1 MSCFPLRGLDKSR
14 GDFTLV
20 GIVSTMDVKKR
31 PEIDVSP
38 QGENIFETIF
48 LIGHCGAPISFYK
61 YPEEQVEIVLFS
73 CN

>member
-1 MSCFPLRGLDKSR
+1 
-14 GDFTLV
+14 
-20 GIVSTMDVKKR
+20 MDVKKR